1 MAKLAQLVDDVVAT
15 NFPLEGSEVR
25 IGRRP
30 DNDIQIN
37 ESAVSGYHAHIEI
50 AENTDLGG
58 VMDYFLVDDDSKN
71 GTFINDVRVNGRQ
84 RLTNG
89 DIVRIAFNRFQ
100 FIDESELGLEE
111 TAYILE
117 E

>member
-15 NFPLEGSEVR
+15 TFPVEGNEVR

-37 ESAVSGYHAHIEI
+37 ESAVSGHHAHIEI
-50 AENTDLGG
+50 EDNADLG
-58 VMDYFLVDDDSKN
+58 VKDYFLLDDDSKN
-71 GTFINDVRVNGRQ
+71 GTFINDVRVQGRQ

-100 FIDESELGLEE
+100 FIDESEMGLEE

>member
-1 MAKLAQLVDDVVAT
+1 MAKLAQLVDDVVT
-15 NFPLEGSEVR
+15 NTFPVEGREVR

-37 ESAVSGYHAHIEI
+37 ESAVSGHHAHIVVED
-50 AENTDLGG
+50 NPDLG
-58 VMDYFLVDDDSKN
+58 VKDYFIVDDDSKN
-71 GTFINDVRVNGRQ
+71 GTFLNDMRISGRQ

-89 DIVRIAFNRFQ
+89 DILRIAFNRFQ
-100 FIDESELGLEE
+100 FLDESEMGLEE